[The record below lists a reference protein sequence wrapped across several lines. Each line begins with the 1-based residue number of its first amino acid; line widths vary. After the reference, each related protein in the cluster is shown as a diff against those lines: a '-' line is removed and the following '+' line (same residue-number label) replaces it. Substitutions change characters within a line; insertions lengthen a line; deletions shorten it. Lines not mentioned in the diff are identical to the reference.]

1 MNDTLALLNRR
12 RSVAPVNLAAPGPD
26 AEQLRALLGV
36 AARVPDHGKLA
47 PWRFLVIE
55 GEGRDAAGHG
65 LYDKISDGWADLED
79 LISGIIE
86 KHPTL
91 TLRTF
96 FAGQRDSNSA
106 VVAGGYPGYAPSAD
120 PRGANQPNA
129 YASYMAA
136 QMKIALDDPL
146 VSFLPPTA
154 YPNPP
159 TVA

>member
-1 MNDTLALLNRR
+1 MFVSDFAKYIAAEEGFCKPSTVAWRNNNPGNLNI
-12 RSVAPVNLAAPGPD
+12 GP
-26 AEQLRALLGV
+26 RA
-36 AARVPDHGKLA
+36 K
-47 PWRFLVIE
+47 
-55 GEGRDAAGHG
+55 GRDAAGHG